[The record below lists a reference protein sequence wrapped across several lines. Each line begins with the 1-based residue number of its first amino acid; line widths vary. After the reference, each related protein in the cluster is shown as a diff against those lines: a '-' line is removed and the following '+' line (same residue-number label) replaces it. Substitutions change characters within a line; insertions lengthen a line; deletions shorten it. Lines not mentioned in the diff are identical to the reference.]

1 LTLQRPSGKLRI
13 VVANHFQLE
22 TDYWTTPLL
31 SAFLISL
38 REGVEAALVVGIIL
52 VYLSRTGRSHLAR
65 FVWAGVAMAGAL
77 SLAVA
82 IALERW
88 QINQDGFEGLM
99 LLLASVF
106 VISMIIWMNRVARHL
121 RKDIE
126 EKIENYAL
134 RAGSAAG
141 WGIFLFVFLM
151 VVREGAELALILRAV
166 ELSSEGIQTWIGTLA
181 GIAAAVAVGLF
192 FFKGTLKIPL
202 HRFFAATTT
211 ILWLVTAQLAL
222 TGLHELSEAR
232 WLPSSKQEMALIG
245 PIVRNEIFFF
255 VFIFGAAVLLIL
267 REWLTASHAKI
278 AASATASDAEKRLL
292 ASQQRRQR
300 NWMIAAASACLS
312 VILVL
317 TADFIYV
324 KANSAPPSARAVAAS
339 GAGKDELRVPT
350 SEVQDG
356 NLHLFTVHVLDP
368 TGEQSLRFL
377 VIKKP
382 QGWGVALDACR
393 ICGAEGYRQDGQNV
407 VCRHCGSAIY
417 VPTIGESG
425 GCNPIGVPFRVDGPD
440 IVVNVSAITRS
451 WTEVPK

>member
-1 LTLQRPSGKLRI
+1 
-13 VVANHFQLE
+13 
-22 TDYWTTPLL
+22 LL

-52 VYLSRTGRSHLAR
+52 VYLARTGRSQLAR
-65 FVWAGVAMAGAL
+65 FVWSGVAVAGAL

-88 QINQDGFEGLM
+88 QINQDGFEGLL
-99 LLLASVF
+99 LLLAAVF
-106 VISMIIWMNRVARHL
+106 VISMIVWMNRVARHL
-121 RKDIE
+121 RKHIE
-126 EKIENYAL
+126 QKIEDYAV

-151 VVREGAELALILRAV
+151 VVREGVELALILRAV
-166 ELSSEGIQTWIGTLA
+166 ELSSEGIQTWIGTIVGLL
-181 GIAAAVAVGLF
+181 AAVAVGLF

-202 HRFFAATTT
+202 HRFFAATTI
-211 ILWLVTAQLAL
+211 ILWLVAAQLAL
-222 TGLHELSEAR
+222 TGLHELSEAQ

-245 PIVRNEIFFF
+245 PIVNFEIFFF
-255 VFIFGAAVLLIL
+255 VFIFGAAVLLIF
-267 REWLTASHAKI
+267 REWLTASHSKI
-278 AASATASDAEKRLL
+278 AAAATEAEQRLL
-292 ASQQRRQR
+292 SAQQRRQR
-300 NWMIAAASACLS
+300 SWMIASAVACLA

-317 TADFIYV
+317 TADFIY
-324 KANSAPPSARAVAAS
+324 ARASSAPPSARAIAAS
-339 GAGKDELRVPT
+339 GAGNDELRVPL

-356 NLHLFTVHVLDP
+356 NLHLFSVKSAD
-368 TGEQSLRFL
+368 QSFRFL

-417 VPTIGESG
+417 VPTIGEAG
-425 GCNPIGVPFRVDGPD
+425 GCNPIGVPFRVDGSD
-440 IVVNVSAITRS
+440 LVVNVSAITKS

>member
-1 LTLQRPSGKLRI
+1 M
-13 VVANHFQLE
+13 
-22 TDYWTTPLL
+22 L
-31 SAFLISL
+31 SAFLIAL

-52 VYLSRTGRSHLAR
+52 VYLSRTGRTHLSR
-65 FVWAGVAMAGAL
+65 FVWYGVAVAAAL

-88 QINQDGFEGLM
+88 QINEDGFEGLL
-99 LLLASVF
+99 LLLAAAF

-126 EKIENYAL
+126 QKIEAYAEK
-134 RAGSAAG
+134 AGSAAG
-141 WGIFLFVFLM
+141 WGILLFVFLM

-166 ELSSEGIQTWIGTLA
+166 ELSSEGIQTWIGTIIGL
-181 GIAAAVAVGLF
+181 AAAVAVGLF

-202 HRFFAATTT
+202 HRFFAATTV
-211 ILWLVTAQLAL
+211 ILWLVAAQLAL

-232 WLPSSKQEMALIG
+232 WLPSSKTEMAMIG

-255 VFIFGAAVLLIL
+255 VFVFGGVILLIL
-267 REWLTASHAKI
+267 REWLTASHARV
-278 AASATASDAEKRLL
+278 AAAATASEAEKRLL

-300 NWMIAAASACLS
+300 NWMIAAASACLA

-324 KANSAPPSARAVAAS
+324 RANGAPPSARAIAAS
-339 GAGKDELRVPT
+339 GAGNSELRVPL
-350 SEVQDG
+350 SELQDG
-356 NLHLFTVHVLDP
+356 ILHLFTVKSGD
-368 TGEQSLRFL
+368 QSFRFL
-377 VIKKP
+377 IIRKP

-425 GCNPIGVPFRVDGPD
+425 GCNPIGVPFHTDGANL
-440 IVVNVSAITRS
+440 VVNVSAITQS
-451 WTEVPK
+451 WSEVPK